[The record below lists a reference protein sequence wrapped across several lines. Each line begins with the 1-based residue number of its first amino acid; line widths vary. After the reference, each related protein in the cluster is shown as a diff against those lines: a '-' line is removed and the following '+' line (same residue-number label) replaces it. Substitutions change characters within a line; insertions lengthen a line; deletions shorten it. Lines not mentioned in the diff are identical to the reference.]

1 MKKFMCL
8 VFCVL
13 GLFLVTSCNFI
24 TVNPNTDDP
33 VEDTGNTS
41 EEDNK
46 DNGSTEDNKDNTP
59 GNTEDDK
66 KDEGSEGKDDPV
78 VDKEDKE
85 KRELYVTIPEGRAIK
100 VLQLA
105 DIHFGVEGKDW
116 HNDKVERTKLYISTM
131 IAEEKPDVL
140 VCTGDNIL
148 STGVKGIKEFVDFI
162 EAYETPWM
170 WLYGNHDAENF
181 RKSDLSKALM
191 EADTEYL
198 LYKEGY
204 CEAGTENRYGNYSVN
219 IYNSTKEKLLGAF
232 VVMDS
237 GEHDYSIGQYQA
249 ITKGQI
255 AWYNSEI
262 DRLQALYA
270 AQEDNAHD
278 IIPTI
283 VFSHIQL
290 PEYYDAYT
298 SALAGNAEF
307 VIEQEL
313 SASEIEEI
321 KTGGPEVNTGFFD
334 ALVAKGSTKA
344 YFVGHAHTWYFQVK
358 YEGIVLGF
366 GPQVGFSK
374 LFANNDNPR
383 KAYMYNISEDLS
395 FTTTRIDEVV
405 RNKGLVYG
413 GTASGNAKYNEAL
426 GTYTFTVKLGTWNRV
441 SLDYY
446 GPELTEKYTRLTL
459 ENTTVTGEINPNPN
473 ADWTSKLYCSESN
486 SGVYLCSSSK
496 EYIYRFT
503 YTVATNT
510 LHIELVGELDMENG
524 EITALMFNRDTD
536 LSIWKKAGIEIV
548 KEKGYATGDGK
559 RLFIIVDAEGR
570 IAYSVYN
577 HTSTNGNPTLN
588 EVNYYYHPY
597 YANHDNPAIV
607 ITDTGYKIV
616 IPEGGF
622 AITADGDSIVKL
634 AKLLINPSIT
644 SKTGLEKIVNNLD
657 AYSDGLRLS
666 YDPDTKVIS
675 AKYN

>member
-1 MKKFMCL
+1 MKKFICL

-13 GLFLVTSCNFI
+13 GLLLLGSCSI
-24 TVNPNTDDP
+24 LTPGEDSNTNI
-33 VEDTGNTS
+33 EDSNS
-41 EEDNK
+41 ANQ
-46 DNGSTEDNKDNTP
+46 EDNKDNTT
-59 GNTEDDK
+59 GGTEEDDNK
-66 KDEGSEGKDDPV
+66 KTDSGSDGDDKTV
-78 VDKEDKE
+78 VEKVDKE
-85 KRELYVTIPEGRAIK
+85 KRELYVCIPEERDIK

-116 HNDKVERTKLYISTM
+116 HNDKVDRTKLYITTM
-131 IAEEKPDVL
+131 IEEQQPDLL
-140 VCTGDNIL
+140 VCSGDNIL
-148 STGVKGIKEFVDFI
+148 STGVAGVTEFVNFM
-162 EAYETPWM
+162 EEYKTPWI
-170 WLYGNHDAENF
+170 WLYGNHDAENAAVNY
-181 RKSDLSKALM
+181 RKSDLSKCLM
-191 EADTEYL
+191 ELDTEYL

-204 CEAGTENRYGNYSVN
+204 CEPGMENRYGNYSVN
-219 IYNSTKEKLLGAF
+219 IYNSTKERLLGAF
-232 VVMDS
+232 IIVDS

-262 DRLQALYA
+262 DKLQALYA
-270 AQEDNAHD
+270 AQEGNTYD

-298 SALAGNAEF
+298 KAVTGDGAEF

-313 SASEIEEI
+313 PSDEIEEI

-374 LFANNDNPR
+374 LFANNDAPR
-383 KAYMYNISEDLS
+383 KAYMYNISENLS
-395 FTTTRIDEVV
+395 FTTTKIDEVV
-405 RNKGLVYG
+405 RDKGLVYA
-413 GTASGNAKYNEAL
+413 GTSSGHAKYNESA
-426 GTYTFTVKLGTWNRV
+426 GTYTFTVQLPLWGRV

-446 GPELTEKYTRLTL
+446 GSELTEEFTRLTL

-473 ADWTSKLYCSESN
+473 ADWTSKLYCSTSD
-486 SGVYLCSSSK
+486 SGVYLCSSSNN
-496 EYIYRFT
+496 YIYRFT

-524 EITALMFNRDTD
+524 EITALKVNRDSEI
-536 LSIWKKAGIEIV
+536 SIWKKSGQVMITEST
-548 KEKGYATGDGK
+548 YATADGK
-559 RLFIIVDAEGR
+559 RLFIVVDAEGR
-570 IAYSVYN
+570 IVYSVYN
-577 HTSTNGNPTLN
+577 HTSTNGNPTL
-588 EVNYYYHPY
+588 EVVNYYCHPDY
-597 YANHDNPAIV
+597 VGKDNPAI
-607 ITDTGYKIV
+607 ILTETGYKIV

-622 AITADGDSIVKL
+622 AITADGDGIVKL
-634 AKLLINPSIT
+634 AKLLINPSIS
-644 SKTGLEKIVNNLD
+644 SKTGLEGIVNNLD
-657 AYSDGLRLS
+657 AYNEGLRLS
-666 YDPDTKVIS
+666 YNPDTKVIS